1 MCQSGCLCFG
11 FCNWVYMALVGLSE
25 SLGREDMVDCKN
37 NFFGLDQHMDM
48 ECSLYCSSYLD
59 LHYHSM
65 FDF

>member
-25 SLGREDMVDCKN
+25 SLGKDDIVAGKSSHYDV
-37 NFFGLDQHMDM
+37 DQHMDM